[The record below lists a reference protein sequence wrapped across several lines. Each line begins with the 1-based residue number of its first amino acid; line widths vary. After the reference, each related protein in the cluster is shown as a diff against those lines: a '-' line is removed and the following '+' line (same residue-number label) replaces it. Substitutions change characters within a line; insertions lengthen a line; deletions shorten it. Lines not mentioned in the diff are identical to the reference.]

1 MEIATP
7 RPEEWAEFRRIR
19 LEALR
24 TDPAAFGSSYAA
36 EASQSDELWQ
46 ARLAKVHEEAGTQLA
61 LVAKRGAEA
70 VGLVGAYRTDETWRI
85 ISLFVSPRARGEGIG
100 RALIRE
106 VLRAIECAGATRSIE
121 LTVNAER
128 KHVVALYEELGF
140 RVESELRGQVMGD
153 GKPHDEL
160 VMRYRPSAQA

>member
-1 MEIATP
+1 MEISTP
-7 RPEEWAEFRRIR
+7 RPEEWEEFRRIR

-46 ARLAKVHEEAGTQLA
+46 ARLAATDQKTGRQIA
-61 LVAKRGAEA
+61 LLAKRGVET
-70 VGLVGAYRTDETWRI
+70 VGLIGAYRDERTWRI
-85 ISLFVSPRARGEGIG
+85 ISLFVSPRARRAGIG
-100 RALIRE
+100 RALVRE
-106 VLRAIECAGATRSIE
+106 VLKAIHGTGGPPSIE

-128 KHVVALYEELGF
+128 KRVVAFYEDLGF

-160 VMRYRPSAQA
+160 VMRYRRPTVD